1 MNGINC
7 VTIMGRL
14 TATPEL
20 KTSKNGKSYSFFN
33 VAVER
38 DFIPEGGERQ
48 ADFFDCIVW
57 DKTAE
62 FLCRN
67 FEKGK
72 MIALNG
78 RLQTERKDNKTYTNI
93 VVDNVHFCG

>member
-1 MNGINC
+1 MNGINS
-7 VTIMGRL
+7 VSIMGRL

-20 KTSKNGKSYSFFN
+20 KTAKNGKSFSFFS
-33 VAVER
+33 VALDR
-38 DFIPEGGERQ
+38 DYLKDGEKIT
-48 ADFFDCIVW
+48 DFFDCIAW

-72 MIALNG
+72 MIALHG
-78 RLQTERKDNKTYTNI
+78 RLQTEREGKRTYTNV
-93 VVDNVHFCG
+93 VVDDLHFCG

>member
-1 MNGINC
+1 MNTVC
-7 VTIMGRL
+7 IMGRL

-38 DFIPEGGERQ
+38 DFIPKGGERQ
-48 ADFFDCIVW
+48 ADFLDCIAW
-57 DKTAE
+57 DRAAE

-67 FEKGK
+67 FEKGT
-72 MIALNG
+72 MI
-78 RLQTERKDNKTYTNI
+78 
-93 VVDNVHFCG
+93 V